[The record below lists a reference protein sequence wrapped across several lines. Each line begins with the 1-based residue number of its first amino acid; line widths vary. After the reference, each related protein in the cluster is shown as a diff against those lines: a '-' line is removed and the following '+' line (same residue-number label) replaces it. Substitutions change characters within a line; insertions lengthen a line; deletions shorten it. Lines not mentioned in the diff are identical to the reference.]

1 MTKKALTLRMNSRRH
16 DEKEEFLHK
25 IERKKKYTARLEEL
39 LGCGRY
45 QYLQILFLTGIMS
58 FLGSTFF
65 FQLSFTIADG
75 DHRCRL
81 PPENEDKYYLLQH

>member
-1 MTKKALTLRMNSRRH
+1 MNKLQ
-16 DEKEEFLHK
+16 DDEEFLDK
-25 IERKKKYTARLEEL
+25 IERNKKYTARLEEL
-39 LGCGRY
+39 LGCGKY

-81 PPENEDKYYLLQH
+81 PSPVNEEKYGQNF